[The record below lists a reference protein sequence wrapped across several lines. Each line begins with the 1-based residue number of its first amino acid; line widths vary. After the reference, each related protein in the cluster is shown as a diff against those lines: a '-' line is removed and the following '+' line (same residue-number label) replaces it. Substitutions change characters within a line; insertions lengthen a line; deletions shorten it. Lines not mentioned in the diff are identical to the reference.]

1 MFLTAI
7 YDCVGG
13 DLCRMR
19 KLSGTWIL
27 LLVLTIRL
35 LGQVSAQSGI
45 AHATFYGGADAT
57 GTNGIALL
65 HNLHLYRR
73 VHVMTFDGNY
83 SFVLLMLSI
92 WKSKIDH
99 KPGRTQLPGK
109 THVG

>member
-65 HNLHLYRR
+65 HNLHLYHR

-83 SFVLLMLSI
+83 SFFLLMLSI
-92 WKSKIDH
+92 GKSKIDH
-99 KPGRTQLPGK
+99 KLGRSVLNLK
-109 THVG
+109 NHVG

>member
-57 GTNGIALL
+57 GTNGIVLL
-65 HNLHLYRR
+65 HNLHLYCR
-73 VHVMTFDGNY
+73 VHVLTVDGNY
-83 SFVLLMLSI
+83 I
-92 WKSKIDH
+92 
-99 KPGRTQLPGK
+99 
-109 THVG
+109 